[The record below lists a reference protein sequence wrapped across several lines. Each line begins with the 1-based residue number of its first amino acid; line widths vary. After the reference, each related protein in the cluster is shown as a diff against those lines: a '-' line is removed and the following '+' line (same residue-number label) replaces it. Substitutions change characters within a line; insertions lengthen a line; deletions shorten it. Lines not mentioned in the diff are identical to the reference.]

1 MVLDAIQDEILT
13 YDPSIEI
20 DYMML
25 LIKET
30 VKRMYVHL
38 NDFTG
43 GGKIKLFN
51 QSNKSS
57 ERKMRSI
64 KLLNDNIESYNNAD
78 SIDTRMKLIDYLKSL
93 Y

>member
-20 DYMML
+20 DFMML

-38 NDFTG
+38 NDFTV

-51 QSNKSS
+51 QSNK
-57 ERKMRSI
+57 
-64 KLLNDNIESYNNAD
+64 
-78 SIDTRMKLIDYLKSL
+78 
-93 Y
+93 